1 MKKYGQLWRFSKLI
15 RPYWGN
21 IVQSIVLGIIITILS
36 LPIPWFT
43 KILIDTVYPESNVD
57 LLYFILLTLLLF
69 SVVQALFNF
78 LRNYFMYSLGLK
90 MWTELQ
96 FKFFKHLLKLSFNFF
111 DSRKVGE
118 VMSRFQDAGES
129 LYRIMDIINRVIMST
144 LSIII
149 FPVIIFLINWKL
161 ALIAICLIPVDALVF
176 FYTNKYIHKFSK
188 KAVEAGAELS
198 AKNFETLSGIRTV
211 QSLKI
216 EKQITGKIK
225 SLYSEMLNARLK
237 TGLLQNGSQMAL
249 GVIRAVTRFLYMWF
263 GWVQILNGDL
273 TLGKYLAFTMFIGYL
288 YDPLRQ
294 LVTLSQD
301 IQITL
306 IHTGRFFEFYDI
318 KPKIHDTSEAKE
330 LPENIKGDIVFKDVN
345 FSYEKGQAILKN
357 INMNIPQGNTVALVG
372 KSGVGKST
380 IACLIQRFYDPDSGS
395 IHIDEY
401 DIKKVKV
408 ESLRSKMGTVM
419 QDPFLFYGTI
429 LDNITLER
437 GAIDMQRVKKAAE
450 MAYADTF
457 IEAFPKGYDTII
469 GERGLRLSQGQKQRI
484 TIARILYVNPSILII
499 DEGTSSLD
507 LESEQYIQSALKKIR
522 KGRTT
527 VVIAHRLSTIKD
539 ADIIFVID
547 EGTIKEKGT
556 HEELM
561 ADSVVYRNLYD
572 RLTVI

>member
-561 ADSVVYRNLYD
+561 ADSVVYKNLYD

>member
-43 KILIDTVYPESNVD
+43 KILIDTVYPESNVN

-69 SVVQALFNF
+69 TIVQVLFNF

-161 ALIAICLIPVDALVF
+161 ALIAICLIPIDALVF

-188 KAVEAGAELS
+188 KAVEVGAELS

-225 SLYSEMLNARLK
+225 SLYNEMLNARLK

-249 GVIRAVTRFLYMWF
+249 GIIRAITRFLYMWF

-306 IHTGRFFEFYDI
+306 IHTERFFEFYDI
-318 KPKIHDTSEAKE
+318 KPKIHDIPEAKE

-345 FSYEKGQAILKN
+345 FSYEEGLPVLKN
-357 INMNIPQGNTVALVG
+357 INMNIPRGNTVALVG

-457 IEAFPKGYDTII
+457 IEAFPKGYDTTI

-507 LESEQYIQSALKKIR
+507 LESEQYIQSALKEIR
-522 KGRTT
+522 RGRTT

-561 ADSVVYRNLYD
+561 ADSVVYKNLYD

>member
-1 MKKYGQLWRFSKLI
+1 MKKYGQLWRFSRLI

-21 IVQSIVLGIIITILS
+21 IVQSIDLGIIITILS

>member
-69 SVVQALFNF
+69 TIVQVLFNF